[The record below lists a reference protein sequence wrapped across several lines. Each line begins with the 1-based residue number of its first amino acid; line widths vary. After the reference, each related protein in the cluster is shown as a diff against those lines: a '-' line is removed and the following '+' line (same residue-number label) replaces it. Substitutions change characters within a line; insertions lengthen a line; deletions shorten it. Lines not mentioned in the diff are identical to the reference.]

1 MAEDEPEVPDDKQE
15 NNITNKIEKMQINDL
30 DHLKNKMPMDEE
42 SAEAFGK
49 KAKIAN
55 SPP

>member
-30 DHLKNKMPMDEE
+30 DHLKNKKPMDEE
-42 SAEAFGK
+42 AADAFGK
-49 KAKIAN
+49 KV
-55 SPP
+55 